1 MKNGGNYM
9 DKILSYLIEEPLKGK
24 SGINWH
30 YIGNVLYAGLNNG
43 KRVKLELISEK
54 TFNYGECIQNLTVS
68 IIDKS
73 YGLIDKV
80 MISFESAFVS
90 NPNKYLRKRTDSN
103 IYEWVALPNADD
115 INRLAEV
122 VMEYMKLWMD

>member
-1 MKNGGNYM
+1 MN
-9 DKILSYLIEEPLKGK
+9 KILSYLIEEPLKGK
-24 SGINWH
+24 SNASWH

-54 TFNYGECIQNLTVS
+54 TFNCGECIQNLTVS

-73 YGLIDKV
+73 HGLIDKV

-103 IYEWVALPNADD
+103 IYEWVALPNNDD

-122 VMEYMKLWMD
+122 VMDYMKLWMD

>member
-1 MKNGGNYM
+1 M

-24 SGINWH
+24 ASVSWH

-54 TFNYGECIQNLTVS
+54 TFNYGECIQNLTITV
-68 IIDKS
+68 IDKS
-73 YGLIDKV
+73 HGLIDCV
-80 MISFESAFVS
+80 IIPFESIFVS
-90 NPNKYLRKRTDSN
+90 TKYLKKRTDSN
-103 IYEWVALPNADD
+103 LYEWAVIPNEDD
-115 INRLAEV
+115 INNLAEV